1 MYAQPRPGSVRR
13 RQNNSGWKMLGCGCL
28 GALGLLVV
36 LGVVGVF
43 FLLPRLPDL
52 AAGLVGMTSRG
63 ATDAVFVENTPA
75 PTVELQNPTEPEQVT
90 VNLGSYGGEQ
100 TLTTDNPAYEVAVGS
115 DTTGRETALVSFTE
129 AGLMD
134 ICRQQSD
141 VCSGA
146 DPRFQ
151 NARIDLKPG
160 GAIIY
165 ADVSVPTG
173 YGFDIQQT
181 AGVVLQLDSTSRQFV
196 FTGIDLNGSLYS
208 NPPAELASTVQQFE
222 QIGNDVL
229 NQVSINA
236 GGGLLTLQR
245 AQIDE
250 ETLSLVMQ

>member
-1 MYAQPRPGSVRR
+1 MYTQPRPGTVRR
-13 RQNNSGWKMLGCGCL
+13 RQGNSGWKLLGCGCL
-28 GALGLLVV
+28 GALGLLIV
-36 LGVVGVF
+36 LAVVGIF

-52 AAGLVGMTSRG
+52 AASIVGMTSRG
-63 ATDAVFVENTPA
+63 PTDAVFVENQPA
-75 PTVELQNPTEPEQVT
+75 PTVELQNTTEPAQVT

-100 TLTTDNPAYEVAVGS
+100 TLTTDNPAYDVTVGS
-115 DTTGRETALVSFTE
+115 DTTGRETAVVTFTE

-134 ICRQQSD
+134 VCRQQND
-141 VCSGA
+141 ICSGA

-165 ADVSVPTG
+165 ADVSVPSG
-173 YGFDIQQT
+173 YGFDVQQT
-181 AGVVLQLDSTSRQFV
+181 AGVVLQLDGSGRQFV
-196 FTGIDLNGSLYS
+196 FSGIDLNGNLYT

-222 QIGNDVL
+222 QTGNDVL

-236 GGGLLTLQR
+236 GGGTLMLQR

>member
-1 MYAQPRPGSVRR
+1 MYTQPRPEYVRR
-13 RQNNSGWKMLGCGCL
+13 QRGSSGWKLLGCGCL
-28 GALGLLVV
+28 GALGLLIV
-36 LGVVGVF
+36 LVVVGVF

-52 AAGLVGMTSRG
+52 AASIIGMRSQGRTE
-63 ATDAVFVENTPA
+63 AVFVEEQPA
-75 PTVELQNPTEPEQVT
+75 PTVALQNASQPEQVT
-90 VNLGSYGGEQ
+90 VNLGSYGGQQ

-115 DTTGRETALVSFTE
+115 DTSGRETAVVTFTE
-129 AGLMD
+129 SGLMD

-141 VCSGA
+141 ICSGA

-165 ADVSVPTG
+165 ADVRVPSG
-173 YGFDIQQT
+173 YGFDVQQT
-181 AGVVLQLDSTSRQFV
+181 AGVVLQLDASGRQFV
-196 FTGIDLNGSLYS
+196 FSGIDLNGNLYT

-222 QIGNDVL
+222 QTGNDVL

-236 GGGLLTLQR
+236 GGGTLMLQR

-250 ETLSLVMQ
+250 NTLTLIMQ